1 MLKARITA
9 GIVLT
14 LGVSLSVQAAN
25 IYKYKDD
32 QGNVILGSRVPAEYV
47 KNGYQVLNERGRVI
61 QEVARVLTPEELAA
75 LSDEQEQQRLAE
87 EATRK
92 QEEDDRL
99 LLRLYRS
106 PEEVIRRRDT
116 TIGELDAQIEALSAL
131 HNDAQERVDRLQETA
146 DSNVAAGREV
156 PATIASQLEDSSE
169 ELARLNRQLVR
180 IQNERAETLST
191 AQKNIDRL
199 KELLNLE

>member
-32 QGNVILGSRVPAEYV
+32 QGNEILGSRVPAEYV

-87 EATRK
+87 EAARK

-169 ELARLNRQLVR
+169 ELARLNRQLER